1 MVAAILSGSDCLTLN
16 QASPDKAEK
25 ARPGP
30 VLLACPG
37 EQAEGKR
44 RACQPEALRWVE
56 IFSYSG

>member
-37 EQAEGKR
+37 EQAKGKR
-44 RACQPEALRWVE
+44 RACQPEAQRWVE
-56 IFSYSG
+56 ILQPL